1 MFGFN
6 YYTPTKVVFGKDTEN
21 QVADL
26 VKAVRLTISPI

>member
-6 YYTPTKVVFGKDTEN
+6 YYTPTKVVFGKGTET

-26 VKAVRLTISPI
+26 VKEFGGKNANL